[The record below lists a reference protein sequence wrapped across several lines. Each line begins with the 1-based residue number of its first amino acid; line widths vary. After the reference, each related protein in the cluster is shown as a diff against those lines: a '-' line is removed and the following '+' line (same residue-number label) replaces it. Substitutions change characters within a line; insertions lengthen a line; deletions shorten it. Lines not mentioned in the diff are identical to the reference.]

1 MTAWF
6 VAATRNVG
14 GDVDCRLTSHA
25 TEDEAKACA
34 SRALSRGFRVEAGTA
49 PGVGPGQRIGWRDAH
64 AWAQSSNDEA
74 IMSLYRR
81 LEAFAA

>member
-6 VAATRNVG
+6 VAAARNVG
-14 GDVDCRLTSHA
+14 ANVDWRLTSHE

-49 PGVGPGQRIGWRDAH
+49 PTVGPGQKIGWRDAH
-64 AWAQSSNDEA
+64 AWAQSANDDA